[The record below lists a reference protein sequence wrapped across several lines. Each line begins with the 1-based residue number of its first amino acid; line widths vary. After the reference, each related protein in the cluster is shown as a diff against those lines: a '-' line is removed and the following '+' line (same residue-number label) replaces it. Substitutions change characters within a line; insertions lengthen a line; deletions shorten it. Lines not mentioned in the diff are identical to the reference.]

1 MSKSTPNK
9 DLIGKGLRSLLQ
21 NMDADFKNP
30 AGKVQPAAIEKAIAI
45 NRIALTNII
54 VNPKNPRKDFDEK
67 ALQELAQSLKMHDLI
82 QPITVAQLTNGKFQL
97 IAGERRFRAAKIAGL
112 TDVPAYIRLGNDKEL
127 LELALLEN
135 LQRVDL
141 NEIEVAL
148 SYQRM
153 MDELNYTQE
162 QVAERMGKDRST
174 VSNYIRL
181 LELPPAIQAALRN
194 GSLSVSLA
202 KLLIGKEVDKQLFL
216 LKEIIEKGL
225 TVRQTEALIKNLT
238 PAAGSKNTSNTS
250 HPNQLSPVYQRL
262 ENKLKDHFGT
272 QVQLQHQKNGSGKI
286 TISYNDLNAL
296 VYGVLAVPVATYV
309 YNNDLYTK
317 TKFAYE
323 ARIQEAN
330 GDNSNVIKIDPTLK
344 NLSAGSLQSYRNI
357 FRKNRDY
364 SIMWFILAW
373 GINVVDASVSGHLK
387 EFDVSNNLTMK
398 MAPMRSDA
406 FQQAG
411 LSLQFNWKYTK

>member
-21 NMDADFKNP
+21 NMDAEYKNP
-30 AGKVQPAAIEKAIAI
+30 AGKVQPAAIEKAVATK
-45 NRIALTNII
+45 RITLTEII
-54 VNPKNPRKDFDEK
+54 INPKNPRKDFDEQ
-67 ALQELAQSLKMHDLI
+67 ALQELAHSLKMHDLI
-82 QPITVAQLTNGKFQL
+82 QPITVAKLTNGKYQL

-112 TDVPAYIRLGNDKEL
+112 KDIPAYTRLGNDKEL

-181 LELPPAIQAALRN
+181 LELPPAIQAAVRN

-225 TVRQTEALIKNLT
+225 TVRQTEALIKQMN
-238 PAAGSKNTSNTS
+238 PIAGSKKIAIELNKQ
-250 HPNQLSPVYQRL
+250 QLSPVYQRL

-286 TISYNDLNAL
+286 TISYNDLNSL
-296 VYGVLAVPVATYV
+296 
-309 YNNDLYTK
+309 N
-317 TKFAYE
+317 
-323 ARIQEAN
+323 
-330 GDNSNVIKIDPTLK
+330 KILD
-344 NLSAGSLQSYRNI
+344 AMQV
-357 FRKNRDY
+357 
-364 SIMWFILAW
+364 SI
-373 GINVVDASVSGHLK
+373 S
-387 EFDVSNNLTMK
+387 
-398 MAPMRSDA
+398 
-406 FQQAG
+406 
-411 LSLQFNWKYTK
+411 

>member
-1 MSKSTPNK
+1 
-9 DLIGKGLRSLLQ
+9 
-21 NMDADFKNP
+21 
-30 AGKVQPAAIEKAIAI
+30 
-45 NRIALTNII
+45 LTSII

-112 TDVPAYIRLGNDKEL
+112 TDIPAYIRLGNDKEL

-238 PAAGSKNTSNTS
+238 TAPGSKNHSNSTNQ
-250 HPNQLSPVYQRL
+250 NQLSPVYQRL

-296 VYGVLAVPVATYV
+296 NKIL
-309 YNNDLYTK
+309 
-317 TKFAYE
+317 E
-323 ARIQEAN
+323 AMQVTI
-330 GDNSNVIKIDPTLK
+330 S
-344 NLSAGSLQSYRNI
+344 
-357 FRKNRDY
+357 
-364 SIMWFILAW
+364 
-373 GINVVDASVSGHLK
+373 
-387 EFDVSNNLTMK
+387 
-398 MAPMRSDA
+398 
-406 FQQAG
+406 
-411 LSLQFNWKYTK
+411 